1 MKKSENKPIF
11 VDVKFEETLHKDQCL
26 FIILELVKNLIY
38 QRRQIPLTFDTLK
51 REIQKYFAVFANLA
65 KGDGENLSEDMEIE
79 MKPRDRFRLKKSRIR
94 KQKLKEKFVKKTEKF
109 INEFDRVE
117 RSIKNVFTSNFQVK
131 EIALVFGMSPGAPK
145 EVYLIQMPKRCKKS
159 KNQIKEIRQR
169 SMVQLFRTVVR
180 NDLIILK
187 IQFLKS

>member
-26 FIILELVKNLIY
+26 FIMLELVKNLIY

-51 REIQKYFAVFANLA
+51 REIQKYFAAFANLA
-65 KGDGENLSEDMEIE
+65 EGDGENLSEDMEIE

-131 EIALVFGMSPGAPK
+131 EIALVFGMSPGTPK

-159 KNQIKEIRQR
+159 KNHIKEIRQR

-180 NDLIILK
+180 ND
-187 IQFLKS
+187 